1 MSDFDHY
8 VVFGNPVEHSQSP
21 RIHALFAEQTNDS
34 IRYEKLFVP
43 LGEFKKSVMKFIDA
57 GGRGANVTVPFK
69 VDAFELATTH
79 SQRAQYAQAVN
90 TLTFRDG
97 QIFADNTD
105 GVGLVND
112 ITRNLG
118 FSVTGKSV
126 LIVGSGGATRGV
138 LLPIVQERPHE
149 IVVINRTAA
158 KADEL
163 VKALAQQAESHSVRI
178 DSGGLDAVGEASFD
192 LVVNATSSSL
202 TDDAFPVSTKVLANG
217 ALAYDMMYG
226 KQETSFTRWAEM
238 ANAARVSDGLGM
250 LVEQAAESFYLWRGK
265 RPDAKGVIEVLRGK

>member
-1 MSDFDHY
+1 MSELDHY

-21 RIHALFAEQTNDS
+21 RIHALFAEQTNDP

-57 GGRGANVTVPFK
+57 GGLGANVTVPFK
-69 VDAFELATTH
+69 VDAFEFATTH
-79 SQRAQYAQAVN
+79 SQRAQSARAVN

-138 LLPIVQERPHE
+138 LLPIVQERPRE

-158 KADEL
+158 KANEL

-178 DSGGLDAVGEASFD
+178 DSGGLDAVAEASFD

-202 TDDAFPVSTKVLANG
+202 TNDAFPVSTKALANG

-250 LVEQAAESFYLWRGK
+250 LVEQAAESFYHLGGK
-265 RPDAKGVIEVLRGK
+265 RAVVKGVLGAIRGN

>member
-1 MSDFDHY
+1 MSELDHY

-21 RIHALFAEQTNDS
+21 RIHALFAEQTNDP

-69 VDAFELATTH
+69 VDAFEFATTH
-79 SQRAQYAQAVN
+79 SQRAQSARAVN

-126 LIVGSGGATRGV
+126 LVVGSGGATRGV
-138 LLPIVQERPHE
+138 LLPIVQERPRE

-158 KADEL
+158 KANEL

-250 LVEQAAESFYLWRGK
+250 LVEQAAESCLLLRGK
-265 RPDAKGVIEVLRGK
+265 RPDAKGVIEALRGK

>member
-79 SQRAQYAQAVN
+79 SQRAQCAQAVN

-138 LLPIVQERPHE
+138 LLPIVQERPRE

-202 TDDAFPVSTKVLANG
+202 TNDAFPVSTKALANG

-238 ANAARVSDGLGM
+238 ANAALVSDGLGM

-265 RPDAKGVIEVLRGK
+265 RPDAKGVIEALRGK

>member
-1 MSDFDHY
+1 MSELDHY

-21 RIHALFAEQTNDS
+21 RIHALFAEQTNDP

-69 VDAFELATTH
+69 VDAFEFATMH

-138 LLPIVQERPHE
+138 LLPIVQERPRE

-158 KADEL
+158 KANEL
-163 VKALAQQAESHSVRI
+163 VKALAQQAKSHSVRI

-265 RPDAKGVIEVLRGK
+265 SPDAKGVIEVLRGK